1 MPEDQKN
8 FLGRGFNFPVKLNRN
23 GGVAS
28 SAFEENVEQ
37 SIQIIIGTAPGERQM
52 RPAFG
57 CKIHDLLFAPANVTT
72 CTMASLYVKESL
84 VLHEPRIKHVEVH
97 AELVPTA
104 PNRLNLHVSYTVR
117 ASNNY
122 FNKVYPFYL
131 RREEDL

>member
-8 FLGRGFNFPVKLNRN
+8 FLGRGFNFPFKLNRN
-23 GGVAS
+23 GGVAM

-52 RPAFG
+52 RPDFG
-57 CKIHDLLFAPANVTT
+57 CKIHDLMFAPANITT
-72 CTMASLYVKESL
+72 CTMASLHVKESL
-84 VLHEPRIKHVEVH
+84 VLHEPRVKGIDVR
-97 AELVPTA
+97 AELDPDE
-104 PNRLNLHVSYTVR
+104 PNRLNLLVSYTVR